1 MTTESTAVLIM
12 LAVFAAL
19 VIAEIWRE
27 LHSFKVT
34 RYTMNQPDFRIKGKN
49 SESFSFQIFTTGNT
63 AGKMSVCIRPYRQNI
78 RI

>member
-27 LHSFKVT
+27 IHSLSLKI
-34 RYTMNQPDFRIKGKN
+34 Y
-49 SESFSFQIFTTGNT
+49 
-63 AGKMSVCIRPYRQNI
+63 NI
-78 RI
+78 